1 MKANKPIR
9 SIMTTELVTVSPE
22 TTAREV
28 KDLFDKNS
36 FHHLPVVAPGNK
48 LQGIISRKD
57 VAKVA
62 YVLSLRTSGKTYSE
76 KEYKR
81 LTASDLMTQY
91 PLSLDPDDT
100 IGLAA
105 DIFLANK
112 FHALPI
118 IDDDE
123 LIGLVTTHDL
133 LKYSFNSNV
142 SEKVEE
148 AYEEQ

>member
-1 MKANKPIR
+1 
-9 SIMTTELVTVSPE
+9 MTTKLVTVSPE
-22 TTAREV
+22 TTAREI
-28 KDLFDKNS
+28 KKLFDKHS

-48 LQGIISRKD
+48 LKGIISRED

-62 YVLSLRTSGKTYSE
+62 YILSLQTSGKTYSE
-76 KEYKR
+76 KEYTS
-81 LTASDLMTQY
+81 LTAKELMTQY

-118 IDDDE
+118 IEDDE

-133 LKYSFNSNV
+133 LAYSFNNNV

-148 AYEEQ
+148 VYEE

>member
-22 TTAREV
+22 TTARDI
-28 KDLFDKNS
+28 KKLFDKNS
-36 FHHLPVVAPGNK
+36 FHHLPVVAPGSK
-48 LQGIISRKD
+48 LKGIISRED

-62 YVLSLRTSGKTYSE
+62 YILSLRTSGKTYSE
-76 KEYKR
+76 KEYTS

-133 LKYSFNSNV
+133 LKYGFNSNV

-148 AYEEQ
+148 AYEE